1 LASAVHP
8 VSPHVST
15 PRPAAGSA
23 THLVGM
29 FLASVAALLLHGYHP
44 YVVDASI
51 YLTGVEK
58 RLHPALFP
66 QDNML
71 IAAHADL
78 SIFSSFMAGLQRTTH
93 IPLSVLSFLVYFA
106 LLYALLLIC
115 YRLGEEIFSSRRA
128 GWGAALL
135 MAACMPIPVAATSL
149 LLIDPYL
156 TSRSFSTDLSLL
168 AILASIRNRWT
179 LALVSCA
186 LAVAFHPLMGIYL
199 ACFLLMYFLVSTRR
213 WRLAAAACAAA
224 FTLSGGIL
232 PATRN
237 TPVTASYREAVLG
250 RVYYFLAF
258 WHWYEIA
265 GLVAPLIL
273 LALVWKY
280 SGAKIALRRVA
291 AACVLIGATSSLC
304 CVCFVHPSGPYFL
317 TRLQLLR
324 SFHTIYA
331 LGIVMLGGAAATYC
345 RGRRQFGWFVALG
358 GLACGMFLLQR
369 QDYSSLPDVE
379 WPGASVSNP
388 WETGLLW
395 IRNNTP
401 QTALFAMD
409 PQLMLFDD
417 DAIPGFRAIAE
428 RSILT
433 DIKDEGLA
441 SLFPPLAPVW
451 AGRIAR
457 ERGLN
462 TESDAERRRQLLGT
476 GVNWLLLS
484 SQSTTSLHCPYRNAA
499 LQVCSLARQ

>member
-1 LASAVHP
+1 MSW
-8 VSPHVST
+8 T
-15 PRPAAGSA
+15 PRS
-23 THLVGM
+23 T
-29 FLASVAALLLHGYHP
+29 S
-44 YVVDASI
+44 
-51 YLTGVEK
+51 
-58 RLHPALFP
+58 PALKNACILLFFRS
-66 QDNML
+66 DDTL
-71 IAAHADL
+71 IAAHAHL
-78 SIFSSFMAGLQRTTH
+78 SIFPSFMAGLQRMTH
-93 IPLSVLSFLVYFA
+93 LPLSVLSFLVYFA
-106 LLYALLLIC
+106 LLYALLSLC
-115 YRLGEEIFSSRRA
+115 FRLGEELFASRRA

-135 MAACMPIPVAATSL
+135 MTACMPIPVAATSL

-179 LALVSCA
+179 LAMVSCA
-186 LAVAFHPLMGIYL
+186 FAFAFHPLMGIYL

-224 FTLSGGIL
+224 FVLSGGIL
-232 PATRN
+232 LATRN

-265 GLVAPLIL
+265 GLIAPLIL
-273 LALVWKY
+273 LVLVWKY
-280 SGAKIALRRVA
+280 ARANTPLSRLA
-291 AACVLIGATSSLC
+291 AASVLIGATSCVC
-304 CVCFVHPSGPYFL
+304 CLCFVHTSGPYFL

-324 SFHTIYA
+324 SFLNIYG
-331 LGIVMLGGAAATYC
+331 LGVVMIGGATALVCT
-345 RGRRQFGWFVALG
+345 GRRQFGWFAALA

-369 QDYSSLPDVE
+369 QDYTSLPDVE
-379 WPGASVSNP
+379 WPGVAVSNP
-388 WETGLLW
+388 WEAGLFW
-395 IRNNTP
+395 VRDNTP

-417 DAIPGFRAIAE
+417 DVIPGFRAIAE

-451 AGRIAR
+451 AERIAR
-457 ERGLN
+457 ERGLD

-484 SQSTTSLHCPYRNAA
+484 SQSTTSLYCPYRNAA

>member
-1 LASAVHP
+1 MASAVHP
-8 VSPHVST
+8 VRLRTHASHPFAGRAVHYAGMFV
-15 PRPAAGSA
+15 AGS
-23 THLVGM
+23 
-29 FLASVAALLLHGYHP
+29 AALLLHGYHP

-58 RLHPALFP
+58 RLHPALFSR
-66 QDNML
+66 DDTL
-71 IAAHADL
+71 ISAHAQL
-78 SIFSSFMAGLQRTTH
+78 SIFSWVMAGLQEMTH

-106 LLYALLLIC
+106 LLCGLLLLC
-115 YRLGEEIFSSRRA
+115 FRLGEELFASRRA
-128 GWGAALL
+128 AWGATLL
-135 MAACMPIPVAATSL
+135 MAACMPVPVAATSL

-179 LALVSCA
+179 LALLSCA
-186 LAVAFHPLMGIYL
+186 LTIAFHPLMGIYL
-199 ACFLLMYFLVSTRR
+199 ACFLLMDFLVSRRR
-213 WRLAAAACAAA
+213 WGLAAAACATA
-224 FTLSGGIL
+224 FALSGAIL
-232 PATRN
+232 LATRN

-258 WHWYEIA
+258 WHWYEVI

-280 SGAKIALRRVA
+280 AEMPTPLRRLA
-291 AACVLIGATSSLC
+291 AVCVLVGATSSLC

-331 LGIVMLGGAAATYC
+331 LGIVMLGGAVAKYC
-345 RGRRQFGWFVALG
+345 TGRRQFGWFAALG
-358 GLACGMFLLQR
+358 AVACGMFLLQR
-369 QDYSSLPDVE
+369 HDYSGLPDVE
-379 WPGASVSNP
+379 WPGAAVSNP

-401 QTALFAMD
+401 QNALFAMD
-409 PQLMLFDD
+409 PQLMFFDD

-457 ERGLN
+457 ESGLD
-462 TESDAERRRQLLGT
+462 TEGDAQRRQQLLGT
-476 GVNWLLLS
+476 GANWLLLS
-484 SQSTTSLHCPYRNAA
+484 PRSTTSLPCPYRNAA
-499 LQVCSLARQ
+499 LQVCSLARP